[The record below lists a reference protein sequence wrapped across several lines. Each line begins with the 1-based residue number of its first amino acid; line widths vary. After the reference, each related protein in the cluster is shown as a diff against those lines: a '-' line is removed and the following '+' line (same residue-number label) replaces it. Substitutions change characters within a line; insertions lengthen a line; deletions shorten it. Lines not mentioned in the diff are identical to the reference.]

1 MKDLVSVIMPT
12 YNSSATLQRSVD
24 SILNQTYTNIELLI
38 TDDCSKDN
46 TADLIRSIAEA
57 DSRVH
62 PTLLTSNFGPG
73 YARNDAI
80 KRAKGRYI
88 AFCDSDDRWFPD
100 KLEKQIAF
108 MNEKQ
113 CALSYTSYL
122 VCDENDNDVGIV
134 VAPERIDLSML
145 KRDNKIGCLTAI
157 YDTQLLGQKY
167 YMPTLRKRQDWALFL
182 TILMKCGVACGIT
195 YPLAYYRITTDSVS
209 SNKFSLVKYNVR
221 VYQQILG
228 YSKFKSY
235 CYFLFCF
242 FPSYSLKVLKNKV
255 NSIKYIAKLKE
266 MKKNKNR

>member
-1 MKDLVSVIMPT
+1 MEDLVSVIMPT
-12 YNSSATLQRSVD
+12 YNSGTTLQRSVE

-46 TADLIRSIAEA
+46 TAELIRRISEK
-57 DSRVH
+57 DSRVRS
-62 PTLLTSNFGPG
+62 TLLTSNFGPG
-73 YARNDAI
+73 YARNEAI
-80 KRAKGRYI
+80 GRAKGRYI

-108 MNEKQ
+108 MNEKR

-134 VAPERIDLSML
+134 IAPEKIDLTML
-145 KRDNKIGCLTAI
+145 KRDNKIGCLTAV
-157 YDTQLLGQKY
+157 YDTKLLGQKY

-182 TILMKCGVACGIT
+182 TILKSCDVAYGIT
-195 YPLAYYRITTDSVS
+195 DPLAYYRDMSGSIS

-228 YSKFKSY
+228 YSKMKSY

-255 NSIKYIAKLKE
+255 NSIKYVAKLKE
-266 MKKNKNR
+266 MKKKNG

>member
-12 YNSSATLQRSVD
+12 YNSEATLLRSVE
-24 SILNQTYTNIELLI
+24 SILNQTYTNLELLI

-46 TADLIRSIAEA
+46 TAELIRSVEA
-57 DSRVH
+57 KDSRVH
-62 PTLLTSNFGPG
+62 ATLLTSNYGPG
-73 YARNDAI
+73 YARNEAI
-80 KRAKGRYI
+80 GRAKGRYI
-88 AFCDSDDRWFPD
+88 AFCDSDDRWFPN
-100 KLEKQIAF
+100 KLERQIAF
-108 MNEKQ
+108 MAEKQ

-134 VAPERIDLSML
+134 VAPDKIDLDML
-145 KRDNKIGCLTAI
+145 KRDNKIGCLTAV
-157 YDTQLLGQKY
+157 YDTQLLGQKF

-182 TILMKCGVACGIT
+182 TILMKCKIACGIT

-228 YSKFKSY
+228 YSKLKSY

-242 FPSYSLKVLKNKV
+242 FPSYSFKVLKNKIY
-255 NSIKYIAKLKE
+255 SFKYISKLRSRRKQG
-266 MKKNKNR
+266 

>member
-24 SILNQTYTNIELLI
+24 SILNQTYTNIERLI

-46 TADLIRSIAEA
+46 TADLIRSIAES

-73 YARNDAI
+73 YARNEAI

-145 KRDNKIGCLTAI
+145 KRDIGI
-157 YDTQLLGQKY
+157 KDMGHLLKGHGGV
-167 YMPTLRKRQDWALFL
+167 MDRVDS
-182 TILMKCGVACGIT
+182 ILLCAPFVCVLLWVAG
-195 YPLAYYRITTDSVS
+195 
-209 SNKFSLVKYNVR
+209 
-221 VYQQILG
+221 
-228 YSKFKSY
+228 
-235 CYFLFCF
+235 
-242 FPSYSLKVLKNKV
+242 
-255 NSIKYIAKLKE
+255 
-266 MKKNKNR
+266 M